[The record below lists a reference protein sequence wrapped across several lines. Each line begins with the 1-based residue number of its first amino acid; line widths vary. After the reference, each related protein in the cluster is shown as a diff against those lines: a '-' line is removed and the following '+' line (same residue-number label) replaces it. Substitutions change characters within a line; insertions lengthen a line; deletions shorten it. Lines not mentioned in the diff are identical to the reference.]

1 MIELQQEFA
10 GTGEV
15 KDFIFKQI
23 KKNEHAFLYE
33 VKVPSDD
40 DDSVKMHY
48 EVFERKVSKDNDTIM
63 GGVQVHF
70 DGKEVYPKANSF
82 GIWAWACTDY
92 DKALRKFNEI
102 TQNVIDRIKNKQ

>member
-1 MIELQQEFA
+1 MIELQQEFT

-15 KDFIFKQI
+15 KDFLFKQI

-48 EVFERKVSKDNDTIM
+48 EVFERKISKENDMVM
-63 GGVQVHF
+63 GGVKVHF
-70 DGKEVYPKANSF
+70 EEREIYPKSNSF
-82 GIWAWACTDY
+82 GVWAWTYTDY
-92 DKALRKFNEI
+92 DKAIETFEEI
-102 TQNVIDRIKNKQ
+102 TQNIINRTIKQ